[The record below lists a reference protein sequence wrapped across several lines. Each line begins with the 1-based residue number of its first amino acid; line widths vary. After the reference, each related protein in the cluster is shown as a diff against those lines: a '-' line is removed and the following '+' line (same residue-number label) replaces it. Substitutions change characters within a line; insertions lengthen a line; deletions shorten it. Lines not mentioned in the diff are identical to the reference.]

1 MLHSI
6 LQSAA
11 LGVLSGL
18 FAKLTYSAV
27 RDEWPESYVYGRS
40 TLQKTRGS
48 GLVKYL
54 LFRIVPILLS
64 AYLGSAVTDSLGLP
78 ALPFGMAA
86 WGTFVSVT
94 WVPHVYRSF
103 RQRLVRRGSDL
114 VGAIARAVLATI
126 PVSVGTWAG
135 SMFPQFSPSPSE
147 LVTAAWTALL
157 VGVIALGAK
166 RTLAT
171 DSLAPAESV
180 MLAMKDVGAGWD
192 SIRTI
197 AIETGVEAAIL
208 QSVVTVEVHQRPRWF
223 RFAERTAGLVKRNMT
238 YGIAQMR
245 AERPISDLESVRRLA
260 EESLTLPPP
269 QSSSVHQ
276 RFLEYVPI
284 LEARGATLG
293 YVDEVRDIY
302 RYLFDPSDIQETDPA
317 EPRAD
322 VTAEPI
328 GRLRILAAKAFHSA
342 TLRLLRIE

>member
-11 LGVLSGL
+11 FGVLSGL

-157 VGVIALGAK
+157 VSVFALGAK
-166 RTLAT
+166 RTLST
-171 DSLAPAESV
+171 DSLSAAQSV
-180 MLAMKDVGAGWD
+180 RLAIDDAGSSWD
-192 SIRTI
+192 SIREI
-197 AIETGVEAAIL
+197 ATDAGVEAAIL

-223 RFAERTAGLVKRNMT
+223 RFAERTAGLIERNMT

-245 AERPISDLESVRRLA
+245 AERPISDMESVRRLA
-260 EESLTLPPP
+260 EEFLTLPPP
-269 QSSSVHQ
+269 QSASVDQ

-284 LEARGATLG
+284 LEARGATPG

-302 RYLFDPSDIQETDPA
+302 HYLFDPSDIQGTHRA
-317 EPRAD
+317 EPPVG

-328 GRLRILAAKAFHSA
+328 GKLRVMAAKAFHSA